1 MESKETGIVKW
12 FNSSKGFGFI
22 NRANDESDIFV
33 HYSQI
38 KEKGYKSLSENDEV
52 SFTMFETKNGL
63 QAKDVF
69 ITKKANLRNKGK

>member
-38 KEKGYKSLSENDEV
+38 KEKGYKVLNTGDEV
-52 SFTMFETKNGL
+52 AFTMFETKNGF
-63 QAKDVF
+63 QAKDV
-69 ITKKANLRNKGK
+69 TKVLSK